1 MSNRIGCCHAIAMAY
16 QVHQLRS
23 SSVLSCCCC
32 ENLQVYIDSSNVD
45 DYLVG
50 SITAPAADPNAGE
63 VYYRLMSRFM
73 SNQSRYTLDR
83 LLGKLSCPLLLLWGD
98 LDPWVGPAKAAR
110 IQEFYADTA
119 VVHLQAGHCPHDEA
133 PEQAN
138 RALLEWLAAL
148 DARAKPAEPSL
159 QTV

>member
-1 MSNRIGCCHAIAMAY
+1 
-16 QVHQLRS
+16 
-23 SSVLSCCCC
+23 LSCCCK
-32 ENLQVYIDSSNVD
+32 NLQVYIDSSNVD

-110 IQEFYADTA
+110 IQEFSCTCRLATA
-119 VVHLQAGHCPHDEA
+119 RTTRRRSKPTGRCSSGSRLSTPA
-133 PEQAN
+133 PSRPSPAS
-138 RALLEWLAAL
+138 RPSDSDRSGVRGLAYIH
-148 DARAKPAEPSL
+148 
-159 QTV
+159 